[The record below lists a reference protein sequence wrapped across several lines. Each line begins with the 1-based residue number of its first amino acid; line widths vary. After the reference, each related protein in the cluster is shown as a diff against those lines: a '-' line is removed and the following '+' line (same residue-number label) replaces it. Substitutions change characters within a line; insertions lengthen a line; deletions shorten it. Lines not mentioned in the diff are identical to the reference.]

1 MEAVSLSYNTCRFS
15 QFTSQFVSTHSLI
28 PLQNFLLKTSSQ
40 IISFTMHVSF
50 LFNALTLSLL
60 VGANPL
66 PRIQRRGAALPP
78 KYTVNELDG
87 FANQTSFPQVYRDN
101 GGGGNINGVNLVVFS
116 DTSITANGAGRFGP
130 LEHFVSNSV
139 AAMQYVGILFTLI
152 VLTNKKA
159 DRPKQPT

>member
-1 MEAVSLSYNTCRFS
+1 
-15 QFTSQFVSTHSLI
+15 
-28 PLQNFLLKTSSQ
+28 
-40 IISFTMHVSF
+40 MHVSF

-101 GGGGNINGVNLVVFS
+101 GGGGNINGVNIVVFS
-116 DTSITANGAGRFGP
+116 DTSVTADGAGRFGP

-139 AAMQYVGILFTLI
+139 AVMEYVSVLFSLSNITNSRLTQATHSSFSILEVMVFQQSLYLVKRMRRMAVNSASGQMRTLWA
-152 VLTNKKA
+152 T
-159 DRPKQPT
+159 

>member
-1 MEAVSLSYNTCRFS
+1 LVFRTSFS
-15 QFTSQFVSTHSLI
+15 SF
-28 PLQNFLLKTSSQ
+28 FLT
-40 IISFTMHVSF
+40 ITMHVSF

-101 GGGGNINGVNLVVFS
+101 GGGGNINGVNIVVFS
-116 DTSITANGAGRFGP
+116 DTSITADGAGRFGP

-139 AAMQYVGILFTLI
+139 AAMEYVSVLFRLSNIT
-152 VLTNKKA
+152 KKA
-159 DRPKQPT
+159 DRPKQPTRAFQFWK

>member
-1 MEAVSLSYNTCRFS
+1 MEAVSLSYNTC
-15 QFTSQFVSTHSLI
+15 QFPLFTRFVSTHPLI
-28 PLQNFLLKTSSQ
+28 PLQNFLHKTSSQ
-40 IISFTMHVSF
+40 VTTFTMHASF

-66 PRIQRRGAALPP
+66 PRMQRRGAAFPP
-78 KYTVNELDG
+78 KYTVNQLDG

-139 AAMQYVGILFTLI
+139 AAMKYVNILFGLS
-152 VLTNKKA
+152 VFTNKKV
-159 DRPKQPT
+159 D

>member
-1 MEAVSLSYNTCRFS
+1 MFQLILLFVFTTSFS
-15 QFTSQFVSTHSLI
+15 KS
-28 PLQNFLLKTSSQ
+28 FLHKA
-40 IISFTMHVSF
+40 FNMHVSF

-139 AAMQYVGILFTLI
+139 AAMEYVGVLFSLLN
-152 VLTNKKA
+152 LTNKKA
-159 DRPKQPT
+159 D